1 MPARLA
7 NDGPVI
13 KYSMPASIHRISDL
27 LPSDAV
33 VPNAGYLPRT
43 MTAAEVPEVPG
54 WPFNPTQLAM
64 TFRNPLT
71 LTCGVSSYTL
81 TRPDEV
87 LYCSTINLLS
97 RERAGVSRIRRG
109 RGNVGNERRW
119 NGMCR

>member
-33 VPNAGYLPRT
+33 VTNAGYLPRT
-43 MTAAEVPEVPG
+43 MTSAEVPEVPG

-64 TFRNPLT
+64 TFRNSLA

-81 TRPDEV
+81 TSPDDV
-87 LYCSTINLLS
+87 RYLQHDQSAIP
-97 RERAGVSRIRRG
+97 RERRSVQNPPGPRES
-109 RGNVGNERRW
+109 W
-119 NGMCR
+119 Q

>member
-1 MPARLA
+1 MHARLV

-13 KYSMPASIHRISDL
+13 KYSTPASIHRISDL

-33 VPNAGYLPRT
+33 VTNAGYLPRT

-81 TRPDEV
+81 TKAGRSPV
-87 LYCSTINLLS
+87 LQHDQSAIA
-97 RERAGVSRIRRG
+97 REG
-109 RGNVGNERRW
+109 RGVQDPPGPRKCW
-119 NGMCR
+119 Q